1 MKNTKSVT
9 IVTLA
14 VVSLFIA
21 VPAALA
27 RNGHG
32 PGNRSGPI
40 YNITDGDPVEITGT
54 VTSAG
59 TKGNGIEIDTG
70 SGTTT
75 VYGVG
80 PVGFW
85 GTEGVGIPV
94 VGDEITV
101 NGYEVTFPNNSTK
114 IISESIINGEQEITL
129 RDPESGAP
137 LWRGGAAGHKS
148 GGVSEGRFGQGGG
161 LEGEGRRPLP

>member
-1 MKNTKSVT
+1 MKSIKCKA

-14 VVSLFIA
+14 ALSLFIA

-27 RNGHG
+27 GNGNG
-32 PGNRSGPI
+32 PGNGSGPI
-40 YNITDGDPVEITGT
+40 HNITDGTPVDITGT

-59 TKGNGIEIDTG
+59 TRGKGIEIDTG

-85 GTEGVGIPV
+85 GTEGIGIPV
-94 VGDEITV
+94 VGDKITV
-101 NGYEVTFPNNSTK
+101 TGYEVTFPDESTK
-114 IISESIINGEQEITL
+114 IISGSINNGEQEITL
-129 RDPESGAP
+129 RDDDGAP
-137 LWRGGAAGHKS
+137 LWRGGAAGNKS

-161 LEGEGRRPLP
+161 LEGQGRRPLQ

>member
-1 MKNTKSVT
+1 MKSIKSMA

-27 RNGHG
+27 GNGKG
-32 PGNRSGPI
+32 PGNGSGPI
-40 YNITDGDPVEITGT
+40 HNITDGDPVDITGT
-54 VTSAG
+54 VTSTG
-59 TKGNGIEIDTG
+59 TRGNGIEIETE

-75 VYGVG
+75 VYGLG

-101 NGYEVTFPNNSTK
+101 TGYEVTFPDESTK
-114 IISESIINGEQEITL
+114 IISESIVNNGQEITL

-137 LWRGGAAGHKS
+137 LWRGGVAGHKS
-148 GGVSEGRFGQGGG
+148 GGVSEGKFGQGGG